1 MEIYPVYL
9 LNFIILV
16 VIIRI
21 RKLINNEN
29 KYHLDYLL
37 LYFISL
43 LIITL
48 NFSFSILFSINTP
61 KVLLILMWV
70 GSKIFY
76 LFHLKS
82 ILKKERSKISI
93 YYIIPL
99 FFIIGINFLNK
110 VKTNFFNSVNHELIE
125 YNVLGFLTTDFKG
138 YEQLLIAYFISTFLF
153 LLLIF
158 YNLIKLKNHK
168 VISQKNKN
176 FIFDFIKYCY
186 LPLSI
191 VSIAVPIILGLHL
204 FNLNL
209 PILLILIKL
218 LTIISLTVLVI
229 KPSLLKRLSS
239 IKTLDFFDNSLE
251 SIYTKI
257 NDIFNNGKCYLNPN
271 YVTANLSVD
280 TGERIE
286 ILRRC
291 IKKCCNMSVPL
302 FINSYRINYACKLIN
317 DGFLIN
323 YSIDALVEK
332 CGFKSQENFNRVFKI
347 LKSCTPSEFQKVR

>member
-21 RKLINNEN
+21 KKLINNEN

-82 ILKKERSKISI
+82 ILKKERSKIST

-138 YEQLLIAYFISTFLF
+138 YEQLLIAYFISTFLV

-239 IKTLDFFDNSLE
+239 IKTLDYFDNSLE

-257 NDIFNNGKCYLNPN
+257 NDIFNNRKCYLNPN

-347 LKSCTPSEFQKVR
+347 LKSCTPSEFEKVR

>member
-9 LNFIILV
+9 LNFILLV

-21 RKLINNEN
+21 KKLINNEN

-138 YEQLLIAYFISTFLF
+138 DEQLLIAYFISTFLF

-239 IKTLDFFDNSLE
+239 IKTLDYFDNSLE

-257 NDIFNNGKCYLNPN
+257 NDIFNNSKCYLNPN

-291 IKKCCNMSVPL
+291 IKKYSNMSVPL

-347 LKSCTPSEFQKVR
+347 LKSCTPSEFEKVR

>member
-82 ILKKERSKISI
+82 ILKKERSKIST

-239 IKTLDFFDNSLE
+239 IKTLDYFDNSLE

-347 LKSCTPSEFQKVR
+347 LKSCTPSEFEKVR

>member
-21 RKLINNEN
+21 KKLINNEN

-82 ILKKERSKISI
+82 ILKKERSKIST

-99 FFIIGINFLNK
+99 FFIIGVNFLNK

-138 YEQLLIAYFISTFLF
+138 YEQLLIAYFISTFLV

-158 YNLIKLKNHK
+158 YNLINLKNHK

-239 IKTLDFFDNSLE
+239 IKTLDYFDNSLE

-347 LKSCTPSEFQKVR
+347 LKSCTPSEFEKVR

>member
-82 ILKKERSKISI
+82 ILKKERSKIST

-99 FFIIGINFLNK
+99 FFIIGVNFLNK

-239 IKTLDFFDNSLE
+239 IKTLDYFDNSLE

-257 NDIFNNGKCYLNPN
+257 NDIFNNRKCYLNPN

-347 LKSCTPSEFQKVR
+347 LKSCTPSEFEKVR